1 MSARGKVLTI
11 STLLVQM
18 LFSQFQKLIELI
30 WKINDARQLL
40 QNNYIITDLLL
51 EKGFFSK
58 LFN

>member
-11 STLLVQM
+11 SALLVQM

-40 QNNYIITDLLL
+40 QNNNIITDLLL
-51 EKGFFSK
+51 GKE
-58 LFN
+58 

>member
-18 LFSQFQKLIELI
+18 LFSQFQKLTELI

-51 EKGFFSK
+51 EKG
-58 LFN
+58 